1 MKPVFKRISQLIYIF
16 ASHFTSG
23 QKTYEATYHAAQ
35 YLYHKLEEHFDQYS
49 ENKFVCPVMKL
60 GLNLY

>member
-49 ENKFVCPVMKL
+49 EN
-60 GLNLY
+60 